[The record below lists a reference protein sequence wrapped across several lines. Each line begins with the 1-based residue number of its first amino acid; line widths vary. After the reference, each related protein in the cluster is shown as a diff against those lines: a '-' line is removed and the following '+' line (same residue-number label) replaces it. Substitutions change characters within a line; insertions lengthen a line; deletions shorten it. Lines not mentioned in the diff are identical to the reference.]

1 MLVPDQSEEE
11 DVTVLCDDDGY
22 QSSDPIISIL
32 YEWQIACFFSPLYDI
47 LFLYSLMIRE
57 YLRIVQF
64 FSRTRLAGTRINA
77 RRGATQ
83 SDTHIIG
90 LLWGFTVDSLPNLKP
105 LETALTM
112 SGLTSIRRQVTL
124 VRPVGIAYR
133 RAIIDRC
140 RGEIDYHLV
149 AASIRQSAS
158 SSSCVGI
165 SRRALSSSFNNN
177 GTADNNSSPAS
188 SSSKSKPQKED
199 HWDEKKVTGYFGH
212 NFPDFIEKW
221 NRQRF
226 RHVGYGLVASTSAL
240 AIGSAFIFELPIA
253 PTLFMG
259 ALTTAYWTIGINDV
273 SQTSHAVRRNYPVIG
288 NLRYVM
294 ETIRPEIRQYLVEA
308 DTEGKPLDRMT
319 RSLVYQRA
327 KNVDDT
333 LAFGTR
339 RDVYAPRYEWA
350 CHSMFPKPLIP
361 PDDATTWNSEQPR
374 RRVWVGTSEFGTTK
388 PHSASLLNVSA
399 MSYGAISDNA
409 ILALS
414 AGAKMGHFYHVSVIY
429 QFLLHRFTFSSHSYS
444 LSLVR
449 ITYHSLLNNHRRILA
464 REASPCRT
472 EKEEGIWCGML
483 ALDILDAVSHCQ
495 MASAFLMLNC
505 FKRQFMRILQ
515 SA

>member
-1 MLVPDQSEEE
+1 MNRTYRTAVP
-11 DVTVLCDDDGY
+11 Y
-22 QSSDPIISIL
+22 
-32 YEWQIACFFSPLYDI
+32 
-47 LFLYSLMIRE
+47 
-57 YLRIVQF
+57 
-64 FSRTRLAGTRINA
+64 
-77 RRGATQ
+77 
-83 SDTHIIG
+83 
-90 LLWGFTVDSLPNLKP
+90 
-105 LETALTM
+105 LTM
-112 SGLTSIRRQVTL
+112 SGLSSIAIGRQTTL
-124 VRPVGIAYR
+124 VRPVGSACR
-133 RAIIDRC
+133 RSIIDRC
-140 RGEIDYHLV
+140 QGRIDCHLV
-149 AASIRQSAS
+149 AASHRQSDAIC
-158 SSSCVGI
+158 SCAGI
-165 SRRALSSSFNNN
+165 GKRALSLSSNNHV
-177 GTADNNSSPAS
+177 TFDNKSSPAS
-188 SSSKSKPQKED
+188 SNSKSKPQRAD

-226 RHVGYGLVASTSAL
+226 RNVGYGLVASTSAL
-240 AIGSAFIFELPIA
+240 ALGSAFIFESALPIA

-273 SQTSHAVRRNYPVIG
+273 SQKSHAVRRNYPVIG

-350 CHSMFPKPLIP
+350 CHSMFPKPQIP

-388 PHSASLLNVSA
+388 PYSASLLNISA

-414 AGAKMGHFYHVSVIY
+414 AGAKMGHFYHVSVKY
-429 QFLLHRFTFSSHSYS
+429 LLHHFPFSSHLYS
-444 LSLVR
+444 LSHP
-449 ITYHSLLNNHRRILA
+449 Y
-464 REASPCRT
+464 
-472 EKEEGIWCGML
+472 
-483 ALDILDAVSHCQ
+483 
-495 MASAFLMLNC
+495 
-505 FKRQFMRILQ
+505 
-515 SA
+515 